1 MSLSVLICGAGNIA
15 HRFDTPNGESVLTHV
30 KAFERHGGF
39 HVQAIIDGDTER
51 AREASEIWNI
61 PHYGA
66 CLDDV
71 RENTRH
77 QTFDVISI
85 CTPDH
90 THAQYLRDVLAFR
103 PKIVFCE
110 KPLSLSVDEASAI
123 VEAYKQ
129 AGVLLAVNYSRRW
142 LKEFR
147 ELSMEA
153 ASGAFGKVVSAR
165 IKYYKGLVHNASHFL
180 DLLQMLTGFESG
192 VGISNGAPS
201 GVILQA
207 TQDYTDD
214 DPTLSVAL
222 RIISPLAGGSTFPVM
237 IEGYDS
243 RQMHPLEM
251 ECIFENISVKFEELS
266 GSHLTRGKLREN
278 AQYAGF
284 FEFSEQTTT
293 TLDASRAMQEAVSA
307 IFNALTNG
315 TPLAST
321 GATALETLRL
331 CKRIQSFPHL

>member
-1 MSLSVLICGAGNIA
+1 MSFSVLICGAGNIA
-15 HRFDTPNGESVLTHV
+15 HRFDTPDDESVFTHV
-30 KAFERHGGF
+30 KAFQRHAGF
-39 HVQAIIDGDTER
+39 EVQEIIDGDVER
-51 AREASEIWNI
+51 AHEAASIWNI
-61 PHYGA
+61 PHYGT
-66 CLDDV
+66 CLEDV
-71 RENTRH
+71 RNE
-77 QTFDVISI
+77 TFDVISI

-103 PKIVFCE
+103 PKLVFCE

-129 AGVLLAVNYSRRW
+129 ADVLLAVNYSRRW

-147 ELSMEA
+147 ELSLQA

-192 VGISNGAPS
+192 ISTSNDAPS
-201 GVILQA
+201 GIILQA
-207 TQDYTDD
+207 IDDYTADD
-214 DPTLSVAL
+214 TTLSAAL
-222 RIISPLAGGSTFPVM
+222 RITSPFAGGSSFTMM

-251 ECIFENISVKFEELS
+251 ECIFENISIKFEELS
-266 GSHLTRGKLREN
+266 GSHLTIGKLREN

-307 IFNALTNG
+307 IHDACTHG

-321 GATALETLRL
+321 GATALATLWL